1 MPACGCL
8 CRSRPSI
15 SCCSAVSQRCRS
27 YAWFKMCNERTVT
40 SMDSGA
46 SQRRID
52 SIVSRARTN
61 KGIEYKWIVLINTTI
76 GVLMSS
82 LDGSILTISLP
93 DITRS
98 LGASVAEMMWVLMGY
113 SLIVTALL
121 LPISRLA
128 DMKGRVNL
136 YNLGFAIFTIAS
148 ALCGLS
154 QSGMQLV
161 LFRLVQGVGAALL
174 FANGTALLTD
184 AFPPYQRGLALGI
197 NSMAATAG
205 FILGTILGGVITE
218 FLGWRYIFFINLPFG
233 AFATAWA
240 FWKLHE
246 IVEPE
251 RKAHFDIA
259 GMATFPLGIASILAG
274 LTFVVMGLAGEPITD
289 GIFVV
294 GGGMLVVF
302 VLSELHVAQPMMEL
316 ALFRVRLFW
325 AGNTSLFLNAL
336 GRGST
341 MFIMSWF
348 FQAVLNDSPLISALK
363 LLPLP
368 VTMVVFAPIAGRLS
382 DRLGSRWLSTIGLTC
397 TLVAQLLMI
406 SFPLSA
412 PYVIWGIALAILGV
426 GNGLFNSPNMS
437 AVMGS
442 VPPNRRGVA
451 AGMTT
456 LLFNSG
462 QTMAIA
468 TTMVILS
475 TVMSYKLLAE
485 LFTGT
490 ATGGESINGVAFMQ
504 GLHEVFLVGA
514 VITVVAIVC
523 SSLRGTEDRVGKP
536 SVSAEEVDEGRASL
550 YEVQ

>member
-1 MPACGCL
+1 MGL
-8 CRSRPSI
+8 
-15 SCCSAVSQRCRS
+15 QRCRCNS
-27 YAWFKMCNERTVT
+27 RGKTCDDRTAASLAWITVQAAR
-40 SMDSGA
+40 GV
-46 SQRRID
+46 D
-52 SIVSRARTN
+52 SIVSRARAT
-61 KGIEYKWIVLINTTI
+61 KGIDYKWIVLINTTI

-82 LDGSILTISLP
+82 LDTSILTISLP
-93 DITRS
+93 DITGS
-98 LGASVAEMMWVLMGY
+98 LNATVAEMMWVLMGY
-113 SLIVTALL
+113 SLTITSLL

-128 DMKGRVNL
+128 DMKGRVHF
-136 YNLGFAIFTIAS
+136 YNLGFAVFTIAS

-154 QSGMQLV
+154 QSGTQLV
-161 LFRLVQGVGAALL
+161 LFRLIQGTGAALL
-174 FANGTALLTD
+174 FANGTALVTD
-184 AFPPYQRGLALGI
+184 AFPSSQRGLALGI
-197 NSMAATAG
+197 NAMAATAG
-205 FILGTILGGVITE
+205 FILGTVLGGVITE
-218 FLGWRYIFFINLPFG
+218 FFGWRYIFFINLPFG
-233 AFATAWA
+233 TFATAWA

-251 RKAHFDIA
+251 RKARFDIA
-259 GMATFPLGIASILAG
+259 GMVTFPLGIVRVLAV

-289 GIFVV
+289 GVFIVA
-294 GGGMLVVF
+294 GIMLVVF
-302 VLSELHVAQPMMEL
+302 ALGELHVEQPMMDFS
-316 ALFRVRLFW
+316 LFRVRLFW

-368 VTMVVFAPIAGRLS
+368 LAMVVFAPLAGRLS
-382 DRLGSRWLSTIGLTC
+382 DRLGSRWLSTIGLAC
-397 TLVAQLLMI
+397 TLIAQLLMA
-406 SFPLSA
+406 SFPVTAS
-412 PYVIWGIALAILGV
+412 YIMWGIALAILGI

-462 QTMAIA
+462 QTTAIA

-475 TVMSYKLLAE
+475 TVMSYQLLAD

-490 ATGGESINGVAFMQ
+490 TTGRQSINGLAFMH

-514 VITVVAIVC
+514 VISVIAIVC
-523 SSLRGTEDRVGKP
+523 SSLRGTEDKAGKP
-536 SVSAEEVDEGRASL
+536 HISAEKISESRTVLSGVR
-550 YEVQ
+550 

>member
-1 MPACGCL
+1 MAEAGLPPRAATPG
-8 CRSRPSI
+8 SR
-15 SCCSAVSQRCRS
+15 CA
-27 YAWFKMCNERTVT
+27 
-40 SMDSGA
+40 A
-46 SQRRID
+46 SVCDPVGVDQGQVAGRID
-52 SIVSRARTN
+52 SIVSIARTN

-76 GVLMSS
+76 GVMMSS

-93 DITRS
+93 DITRV

-113 SLIVTALL
+113 SLIVTSLL

-161 LFRLVQGVGAALL
+161 LFRLIQGVGAALL

-184 AFPPYQRGLALGI
+184 AFPPSQRGLALGI

-205 FILGTILGGVITE
+205 FVMGTILGGVITE

-251 RKAHFDIA
+251 RRASFDIA
-259 GMATFPLGIASILAG
+259 GMVTFPLGIASVLAG
-274 LTFVVMGLAGEPITD
+274 LTFVVMGMAGEPVTD

-294 GGGMLVVF
+294 GGIMLVVF
-302 VLSELHVAQPMMEL
+302 ALSEIRVAQPMMDFS
-316 ALFRVRLFW
+316 LFRVRLFW

-348 FQAVLNDSPLISALK
+348 FQSVLSDSPLISALK

-368 VTMVVFAPIAGRLS
+368 VTMVVFSPIAGRLS

-412 PYVIWGIALAILGV
+412 PYIIWGIALAILGI

-462 QTMAIA
+462 QTTAIA

-475 TVMSYKLLAE
+475 TVMSYRLLAE

-490 ATGGESINGVAFMQ
+490 AAGGESINGLAFVQ
-504 GLHEVFLVGA
+504 GLHEVFLIGA

-523 SSLRGTEDRVGKP
+523 SSLRGTEDR
-536 SVSAEEVDEGRASL
+536 AEKLHMPVEEAAESRTIL
-550 YEVQ
+550 REVQ

>member
-1 MPACGCL
+1 M
-8 CRSRPSI
+8 
-15 SCCSAVSQRCRS
+15 VH
-27 YAWFKMCNERTVT
+27 E
-40 SMDSGA
+40 A
-46 SQRRID
+46 SHRRIG
-52 SIVSRARTN
+52 SILSRDRRN

-93 DITRS
+93 DITRQ

-113 SLIVTALL
+113 SLIVTSLL

-148 ALCGLS
+148 GLCGLS

-251 RKAHFDIA
+251 RKARFDIV
-259 GMATFPLGIASILAG
+259 GMVTFPLGIASVLAG
-274 LTFVVMGLAGEPITD
+274 LTFVVMGMAGEPVTRA
-289 GIFVV
+289 IFFV
-294 GGGMLVVF
+294 GGAMLVVF
-302 VLSELHVAQPMMEL
+302 ILSELRVAAPMMEL

-325 AGNTSLFLNAL
+325 SGNASLFLNAL

-348 FQAVLNDSPLISALK
+348 FQSVLNDSPLVSAMK

-368 VTMVVFAPIAGRLS
+368 VTMVVFSPIAGRLS

-397 TLVAQLLMI
+397 TLVAQLMMI
-406 SFPLSA
+406 SFAISA
-412 PYVIWGIALAILGV
+412 PYIVWGIALAILGV

-462 QTMAIA
+462 QTLAIA

-523 SSLRGTEDRVGKP
+523 SSLRGTGDRVG
-536 SVSAEEVDEGRASL
+536 VSKVPAAEVEERRSSLLEVR
-550 YEVQ
+550 

>member
-1 MPACGCL
+1 
-8 CRSRPSI
+8 
-15 SCCSAVSQRCRS
+15 
-27 YAWFKMCNERTVT
+27 MCNECTATLTDGR
-40 SMDSGA
+40 A
-46 SQRRID
+46 SQRRKV
-52 SIVSRARTN
+52 SIVSKARTN

-82 LDGSILTISLP
+82 VDGSILTISLP

-113 SLIVTALL
+113 SLIVTSLL

-136 YNLGFAIFTIAS
+136 YNLGFAVFTIAS

-154 QSGMQLV
+154 QTGMQLV
-161 LFRLVQGVGAALL
+161 LFRLIQGVGAALL

-184 AFPPYQRGLALGI
+184 AFPPTQRGLALGI
-197 NSMAATAG
+197 NSMAATTG

-246 IVEPE
+246 VVEPE
-251 RKAHFDIA
+251 RKARFDIA
-259 GMATFPLGIASILAG
+259 GMATFPLGIASVLGG
-274 LTFVVMGLAGEPITD
+274 LTFVVMGMAGDPITV

-294 GGGMLVVF
+294 GGGMMVVF
-302 VLSELHVAQPMMEL
+302 LLSELRVAQPMMEL

-325 AGNTSLFLNAL
+325 AGNASLFLNAL

-348 FQAVLNDSPLISALK
+348 FQAVLNDSPMISALK

-382 DRLGSRWLSTIGLTC
+382 DRLGSRWLSTIGLAC

-406 SFPLSA
+406 GFPLSA
-412 PYVIWGIALAILGV
+412 PYIIWGIALAILGV

-485 LFTGT
+485 LFTGA
-490 ATGGESINGVAFMQ
+490 ATGGESINGLAFMQ

-523 SSLRGTEDRVGKP
+523 SSLRGTEDRVG
-536 SVSAEEVDEGRASL
+536 SSNVSTEEVDESRMALREVRRAPVAADSVRFP
-550 YEVQ
+550 EM